1 MDFGGRPDA
10 AGGGETER
18 ELRYQ
23 HRDMIVSLRG
33 RVTAPSRVVPQERY
47 TLLSQQNTICG
58 DRSFCFPA
66 KKRKEANTMA
76 EKIPYK
82 IYLTENEI
90 PKQWYNVR
98 EIGRAHV

>member
-10 AGGGETER
+10 EGGGETER

-33 RVTAPSRVVPQERY
+33 RKYTPSRVVPQERLI
-47 TLLSQQNTICG
+47 LLSQQNKNLRG
-58 DRSFCFPA
+58 QEFLFSR

-82 IYLTENEI
+82 IYLSENEI
-90 PKQWYNVR
+90 PKQW
-98 EIGRAHV
+98 